1 MDFLFVVRNWVRAKA
16 AGKLVNKQTVE
27 EGVGGGGRQREYCH
41 FSSSWT
47 LKYTV
52 HIPCFFSF
60 RIVKIKRSPS
70 LAAIL

>member
-16 AGKLVNKQTVE
+16 AGKLVNKQTVG
-27 EGVGGGGRQREYCH
+27 EGVTGGKSERI
-41 FSSSWT
+41 
-47 LKYTV
+47 L
-52 HIPCFFSF
+52 PFFFIMNFEIHCPHSLFFF

>member
-16 AGKLVNKQTVE
+16 AGKLVNKQTVG
-27 EGVGGGGRQREYCH
+27 EGMGGGGEAERILAFLFIMNFEIHCPH
-41 FSSSWT
+41 S
-47 LKYTV
+47 L
-52 HIPCFFSF
+52 FFF